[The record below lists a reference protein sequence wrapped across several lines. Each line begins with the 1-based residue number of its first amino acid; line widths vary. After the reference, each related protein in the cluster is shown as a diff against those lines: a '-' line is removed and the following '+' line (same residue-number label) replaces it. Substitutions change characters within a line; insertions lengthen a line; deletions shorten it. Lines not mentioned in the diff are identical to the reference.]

1 MTNQDAKIAFLTC
14 ASVVHRDS
22 YRHIETRYE
31 KISAIIYRYIDGKL
45 HVSAELVDKS
55 DNSVT
60 IAKVRDLEFARE
72 VE

>member
-14 ASVVHRDS
+14 APVIHRDS

-45 HVSAELVDKS
+45 HVSAELLDS
-55 DNSVT
+55 CHNSVT
-60 IAKVRDLEFARE
+60 IANVQYLHL
-72 VE
+72 V